1 MKKRLTNQDFLYEI
15 KKREKELLIEEAN
28 FEVRKEFDESLKN
41 VKINRSFSELYHI
54 RAYNKAKSKE
64 EKKKTDEIPIYELE
78 RLREKRNALLAKTDW
93 MSLPD
98 APKMSDAWKKYR
110 QDLRDITKTYKSMQ
124 DKGFAFPEEPKG

>member
-1 MKKRLTNQDFLYEI
+1 MVLSTVQNMLKKSSSEPTFVALT
-15 KKREKELLIEEAN
+15 EE
-28 FEVRKEFDESLKN
+28 EC
-41 VKINRSFSELYHI
+41 
-54 RAYNKAKSKE
+54 KE

-124 DKGFAFPEEPKG
+124 DKGFAFPEEPKE